1 MKKTLL
7 VIVSQEGQYDFV
19 VRHWLADSEALT
31 GEMIEWLHEAC
42 RYDYDDLS
50 PEVRGFLWCED
61 FDGDFDMDE
70 GEQAAKD
77 FERGKALG
85 RAWTTTDKSTITY
98 ADIDAVYTA
107 MFCFY

>member
-7 VIVSQEGQYDFV
+7 VIVTQEGQYDFV
-19 VRHWLADSEALT
+19 VRHWLANSEALT
-31 GEMIEWLHEAC
+31 GEMLEWLHEAC
-42 RYDYDDLS
+42 RHDYDDLS
-50 PEVRGFLWCED
+50 PAVRGFLWCED
-61 FDGDFDMDE
+61 FDGDLVE
-70 GEQAAKD
+70 GKQAVKE

-85 RAWTTTDKSTITY
+85 SVWTVDESVITY